1 MRLASPSSI
10 LTRLEYTASI
20 RRMLW
25 RHGFGLTCL
34 EPDEDDPLDLHD
46 DEQESR
52 KKGEEEKEG
61 EEEWRRAK
69 AIVVA
74 HSAGAGMAGWLMR
87 DAPDVVAGLVLID
100 PMSFLLYCP
109 DSARNFYRTRAKTAG
124 EHFFVSVALYSHR
137 N

>member
-1 MRLASPSSI
+1 M
-10 LTRLEYTASI
+10 
-20 RRMLW
+20 
-25 RHGFGLTCL
+25 TCL

-52 KKGEEEKEG
+52 KKGEAEKEG
-61 EEEWRRAK
+61 EEDWRRGK

-124 EHFFVSVALYSHR
+124 EFFFVSSLYTLIGTKLLMSVLR
-137 N
+137 R